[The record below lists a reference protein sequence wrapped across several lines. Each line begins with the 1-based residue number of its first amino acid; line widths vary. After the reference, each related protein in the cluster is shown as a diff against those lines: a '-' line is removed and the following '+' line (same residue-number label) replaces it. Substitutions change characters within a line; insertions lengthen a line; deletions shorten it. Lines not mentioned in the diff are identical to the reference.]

1 MKDEAET
8 ARPARRTRT
17 RKGGDTPPAAPRA
30 TRRRRGVST
39 PPTDADAGEVTG
51 RGNGATTPE
60 ATGTPAVPLRPGDAG
75 DGGAA
80 GEAVGALD
88 ADASDNDPA
97 TGGIEALHEGDS
109 GGTPIV
115 PLRQGMGGDAG
126 TVSGGPAAAETA
138 GTRVPDP
145 SPPADATARVRAVAA
160 GPSAPGGSGTTS
172 SIRTVAE
179 DEAGSA
185 PAGSE
190 PPALDAGEHAATSTL
205 PLPAGH
211 RPDIPRAGAGT
222 HAGGAGDRPAGGF
235 RERALRT
242 ARIKFADDRVRSPLT
257 SQQLDVILDLL
268 HEPGKDRTLV
278 SSTWTYLERGMSY
291 AHASVTAD
299 KLRGTFRG
307 DRAAA

>member
-17 RKGGDTPPAAPRA
+17 RKGGDKPPAAPRA

-39 PPTDADAGEVTG
+39 PFPDADAAAVTG
-51 RGNGATTPE
+51 IGSGATTPE
-60 ATGTPAVPLRPGDAG
+60 ATGTPVVALRPGDAG
-75 DGGAA
+75 
-80 GEAVGALD
+80 GALD
-88 ADASDNDPA
+88 ADASDLDPA
-97 TGGIEALHEGDS
+97 TGGIEALHEGDR
-109 GGTPIV
+109 GGTPII
-115 PLRQGMGGDAG
+115 PLRQGIGSDAG
-126 TVSGGPAAAETA
+126 DVSSGPTAAEAA
-138 GTRVPDP
+138 GIPVLES
-145 SPPADATARVRAVAA
+145 SPPADATA
-160 GPSAPGGSGTTS
+160 GPSAPGGDGTTT

-185 PAGSE
+185 PAGSDA
-190 PPALDAGEHAATSTL
+190 PALDAGEHAATSTL
-205 PLPAGH
+205 PLPTGH
-211 RPDIPRAGAGT
+211 DRTDIPCATAGT
-222 HAGGAGDRPAGGF
+222 HAGGAGDRRIGGF

-242 ARIKFADDRVRSPLT
+242 ARIKFADDPVRSPLT

>member
-1 MKDEAET
+1 MKDEGET

-17 RKGGDTPPAAPRA
+17 RKGGDKPAAAPRA

-39 PPTDADAGEVTG
+39 PPPDADAAAVTG
-51 RGNGATTPE
+51 IGSGATTPE
-60 ATGTPAVPLRPGDAG
+60 PTGTPVVPLRPGDAG
-75 DGGAA
+75 AA
-80 GEAVGALD
+80 GEAGGALD
-88 ADASDNDPA
+88 ADASDLNPA
-97 TGGIEALHEGDS
+97 TGGIEALHEGDR
-109 GGTPIV
+109 GGTPII
-115 PLRQGMGGDAG
+115 PLRQSIGSDAG
-126 TVSGGPAAAETA
+126 DVSSGPAAAEA
-138 GTRVPDP
+138 GGTHVLDS
-145 SPPADATARVRAVAA
+145 SPPADATAGVQAVAV
-160 GPSAPGGSGTTS
+160 GPSAPGGGGTTT
-172 SIRTVAE
+172 SIRTVAC

-185 PAGSE
+185 PAGSDA
-190 PPALDAGEHAATSTL
+190 PALDAGEHAATSTP

-211 RPDIPRAGAGT
+211 DRPDLPRATAGT
-222 HAGGAGDRPAGGF
+222 HAGGAGDRRMGGF

-299 KLRGTFRG
+299 KLRGTFRV